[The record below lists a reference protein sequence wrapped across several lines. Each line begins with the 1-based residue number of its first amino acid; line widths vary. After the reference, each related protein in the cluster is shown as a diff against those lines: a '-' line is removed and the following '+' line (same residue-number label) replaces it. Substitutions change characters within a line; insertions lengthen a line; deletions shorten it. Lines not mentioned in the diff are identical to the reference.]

1 MENVSKCGST
11 STAMN
16 ALVNSVMASKK
27 LQLNKTKCAKIH
39 VGRKCYNCPTL
50 LVHKDIMKDSAQEK
64 YLGEVI
70 HENGKQHATI
80 VERLSK
86 GYGILSNILA
96 LIDHIPLGY
105 RRVQIGL
112 ELRQAWLI
120 NGLLYNSEILL
131 LIILV

>member
-1 MENVSKCGST
+1 
-11 STAMN
+11 
-16 ALVNSVMASKK
+16 
-27 LQLNKTKCAKIH
+27 
-39 VGRKCYNCPTL
+39 
-50 LVHKDIMKDSAQEK
+50 MKDSAQEK

-96 LIDHIPLGY
+96 LTDHIPLGY

-120 NGLLYNSEILL
+120 NGLLYNSEIWQQLIEKDKSDLNKIDYILL
-131 LIILV
+131 RLILARSLVVLIILKN